1 MNMHTETQLTPAESA
16 LAEAFAKRLS
26 DLPGNE
32 AVTLQR
38 DAAMQIL
45 KRGLPTR
52 KVESWH
58 YTDLRRLLNTVPD
71 FDRTGA
77 PEAVPVLIDGSL
89 RMVVANGRAES
100 VKAPE
105 GVTVDR
111 YSKLLP
117 KGELSGGLATYDG
130 DDTVGAIN
138 TALVS
143 DGYSIAVADG
153 AEIEQ
158 PIELQNVHD
167 GGQSHTRF
175 AITVGKGAKVTF
187 VERQTGKG
195 AALVSSVGSLKIAD
209 GADVRYV
216 ILQEQ
221 PDDVSHLGQFQAE
234 IAEKANLSLFIMN
247 VGGKLVRQEV
257 RVEMPGEG
265 GHFELRGVNLLAG
278 TTHNDVTMV
287 LDHSAPDTTSTE
299 LIRNIV
305 TDKAHGVFQGQIRV
319 AREAQKTDAKMSCN
333 TLVLSDEGEFS
344 VKPELE
350 IFADDVA
357 CGHGATVAEI
367 DHAHLF
373 YLMARGIPE
382 KEARGLLVK
391 AFLAEVI
398 EELDDETLVAVLEQ
412 RLEDWFEQHG

>member
-1 MNMHTETQLTPAESA
+1 MNVHTEPQLTPAETA

-26 DLPGNE
+26 DLPGNTD
-32 AVTLQR
+32 VTLQR
-38 DAAMQIL
+38 DAAMEL
-45 KRGLPTR
+45 VKRGLPTR

-58 YTDLRRLLNTVPD
+58 YTDLRRLLNAVPE
-71 FDRTGA
+71 FDRAAA
-77 PEAVPVLIDGSL
+77 PQAVPVLIDGSSRL
-89 RMVVANGRAES
+89 VTANGRAEA
-100 VKAPE
+100 VEAPK
-105 GVTVDR
+105 GVVIER
-111 YSKLLP
+111 LSKLLP
-117 KGELSGGLATYDG
+117 EGDLANRLATYGG
-130 DDTVGAIN
+130 DDAVGAIN
-138 TALVS
+138 AAFVS
-143 DGYSIAVADG
+143 DGYSVAIDDG
-153 AEIEQ
+153 ATIER
-158 PIELQNVHD
+158 PIELQNVHA
-167 GGQSHTRF
+167 GGQTHTRF
-175 AITVGKGAKVTF
+175 DVAVGKGAKVTF

-195 AALVSSVGSLKIAD
+195 AALISSVDSLKIGD
-209 GADVRYV
+209 GAEVRYV
-216 ILQEQ
+216 ILVEQ
-221 PDDVSHLGQFQAE
+221 PDSVSHLGQFQAE
-234 IAEKANLSLFIMN
+234 IGEKANLSLFIMN

-257 RVEMPGEG
+257 RVTMPGEG

-319 AREAQKTDAKMSCN
+319 AREAQKTDAKMACN

>member
-1 MNMHTETQLTPAESA
+1 MNVHTEPQLTPAETA

-32 AVTLQR
+32 DVTLQR
-38 DAAMQIL
+38 DAAMEL
-45 KRGLPTR
+45 VKRGLPTR

-58 YTDLRRLLNTVPD
+58 YTDLRRLLNAVPE
-71 FDRTGA
+71 FDRSAA
-77 PEAVPVLIDGSL
+77 PQAVSVLIDGSSRL
-89 RMVVANGRAES
+89 VTANGRAEAAE
-100 VKAPE
+100 APK
-105 GVTVDR
+105 GVVIER
-111 YSKLLP
+111 LSKLLP
-117 KGELSGGLATYDG
+117 GGDLASPLATYGG
-130 DDTVGAIN
+130 DDAVGAIN
-138 TALVS
+138 AAFVS
-143 DGYSIAVADG
+143 DGYSIA
-153 AEIEQ
+153 IEDDAKIER
-158 PIELQNVHD
+158 PIELQNLHA
-167 GGQSHTRF
+167 GGQTHTRF
-175 AITVGKGAKVTF
+175 AVTVGKGAKVTF

-195 AALVSSVGSLKIAD
+195 TALVSCVDSLKIAD
-209 GADVRYV
+209 GAEVHYV
-216 ILQEQ
+216 ILVEQ
-221 PDDVSHLGQFQAE
+221 PDTVSYLGQFQAE
-234 IAEKANLSLFIMN
+234 IGEKANLSLFIMN

-257 RVEMPGEG
+257 RVTMPGEG

-278 TTHNDVTMV
+278 STHNDVTMV

-319 AREAQKTDAKMSCN
+319 AREAQKTDAKMACN